1 MKIGYARVSTLDQD
15 LGRQILAL
23 EQAGCKSIFT
33 DKISGTKSS
42 RPGLSDMVEKLQP
55 GDVVVV
61 QKLDRLGR
69 SLKHLIQQVN
79 EFHDRGVEFV
89 SLGDNFD
96 TTTPNG
102 KLLFSII
109 GAIAEFERD
118 IISERVKNGLAFVRR
133 TKKLGRPVVEKD
145 WRKVGA
151 KEKVLAMRGQ
161 KISVIAK
168 ETGLSRPTVYKI
180 LAN

>member
-1 MKIGYARVSTLDQD
+1 
-15 LGRQILAL
+15 
-23 EQAGCKSIFT
+23 
-33 DKISGTKSS
+33 
-42 RPGLSDMVEKLQP
+42 MVEKLQP

-133 TKKLGRPVVEKD
+133 TKKLGRPEIERGVIKQVQ
-145 WRKVGA
+145 G
-151 KEKVLAMRGQ
+151 MRGQ
-161 KISVIAK
+161 KISQIAK